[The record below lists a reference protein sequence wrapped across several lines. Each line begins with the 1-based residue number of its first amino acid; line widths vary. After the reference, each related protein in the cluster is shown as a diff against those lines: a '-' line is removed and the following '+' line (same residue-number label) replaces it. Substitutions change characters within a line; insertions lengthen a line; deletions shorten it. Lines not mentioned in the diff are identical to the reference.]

1 MAFRGTGLIPRLAR
15 NASVD
20 SVGLVSAPESF
31 AHNAAIAAY
40 YERRAGEYDEWYGGE
55 GRFAARSRPGWPEEV
70 AGLVRLVASLPPA
83 RTLDVAC
90 GTGFLTRHLRGF
102 TVGVDQSRSMV
113 AIAQAR
119 LPEGLAIV
127 GDALDLVVADR
138 SFDRV
143 FTGHFYGHLPPDE
156 RRRFLAEAQRAAA
169 ELVIVDSALR
179 PGVGPE
185 EHQERV
191 LNDGSRHTVYKRYL
205 TRTGRALRRPLK
217 SGAICNR

>member
-1 MAFRGTGLIPRLAR
+1 MS
-15 NASVD
+15 AS
-20 SVGLVSAPESF
+20 ESF
-31 AHNAAIAAY
+31 AASAAIAEY
-40 YERRAGEYDEWYGGE
+40 YERRAGEYDEWYSGE

-70 AGLVRLVASLPPA
+70 GGLVRLVASLPPA

-143 FTGHFYGHLPPDE
+143 FTGHFYGHLPPVE
-156 RRRFLAEAQRAAA
+156 RRRFLAEAQRVAA

-179 PGVGPE
+179 PGVGPRSTRA
-185 EHQERV
+185 RV
-191 LNDGSRHTVYKRYL
+191 LNDGSRHSVYKRYL
-205 TRTGRALRRPLK
+205 TAEKLADEIGGEAVLGGRWFV
-217 SGAICNR
+217 GARVKW

>member
-1 MAFRGTGLIPRLAR
+1 
-15 NASVD
+15 
-20 SVGLVSAPESF
+20 
-31 AHNAAIAAY
+31 
-40 YERRAGEYDEWYGGE
+40 
-55 GRFAARSRPGWPEEV
+55 
-70 AGLVRLVASLPPA
+70 
-83 RTLDVAC
+83 
-90 GTGFLTRHLRGF
+90 
-102 TVGVDQSRSMV
+102 MV
-113 AIAQAR
+113 AIAQVH

-156 RRRFLAEAQRAAA
+156 RRRFLAEAQ

-179 PGVGPE
+179 PGVEPE

-205 TRTGRALRRPLK
+205 TAKELADEIGGEPVLDGRWFV
-217 SGAICNR
+217 GAWVRW

>member
-1 MAFRGTGLIPRLAR
+1 
-15 NASVD
+15 
-20 SVGLVSAPESF
+20 VSASESF
-31 AHNAAIAAY
+31 AASAAIAEY

-143 FTGHFYGHLPPDE
+143 FTGHFYGHLPPVE
-156 RRRFLAEAQRAAA
+156 RRRFLAEAQRVAA

-205 TRTGRALRRPLK
+205 TAEELADEIGGEAVLGGRWFV
-217 SGAICNR
+217 GARVKW